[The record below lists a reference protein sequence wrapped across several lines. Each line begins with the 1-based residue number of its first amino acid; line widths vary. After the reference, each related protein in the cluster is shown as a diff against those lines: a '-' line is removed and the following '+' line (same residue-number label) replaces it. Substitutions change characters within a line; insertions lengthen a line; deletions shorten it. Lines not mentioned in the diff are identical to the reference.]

1 MLTNKYVSLN
11 RLSDFLDK
19 LKDLFSLK
27 THGHTL
33 SEIEDLI
40 IDNEVTA
47 SANLVKNSAVN
58 SAIES
63 VRSDLGKDIEDA
75 ISYTNTK
82 IADLVNSAPDT
93 LDTLGELATAF
104 QDNKEVVDVLND
116 AITTKADVDYVESLY
131 KTLNS
136 NTVLGFYCIED
147 VTIVTNGVSKVY
159 PANSNVEVK
168 FIEGDVFEIVPTSNN
183 SILALTA
190 FPSALGTYYP
200 WLEGVKQFSNILF
213 DMNAEDMYSKWS
225 QGNQGSYQVQYA
237 QYTNCIFWSDNP

>member
-1 MLTNKYVSLN
+1 MATKKYISLSK
-11 RLSDFLDK
+11 LATFLDN
-19 LKDLFSLK
+19 LRSIFAPT
-27 THGHTL
+27 THSHTM
-33 SEIEDLI
+33 SEIEDLT
-40 IDNEVTA
+40 IDNTVSDSTNPVR
-47 SANLVKNSAVN
+47 SSAVN
-58 SAIES
+58 SALTSMKRE
-63 VRSDLGKDIEDA
+63 LNKDIEDA
-75 ISYTNTK
+75 ISYTDTK
-82 IADLVNSAPDT
+82 IADLVNSAPET

-116 AITTKADVDYVESLY
+116 AIATKADIDYVESLY

-168 FIEGDVFEIVPTSNN
+168 FIEGDVFEIIPTSSN
-183 SILALTA
+183 SILSLTA

-213 DMNAEDMYSKWS
+213 DMNTEDMYSK
-225 QGNQGSYQVQYA
+225 
-237 QYTNCIFWSDNP
+237 